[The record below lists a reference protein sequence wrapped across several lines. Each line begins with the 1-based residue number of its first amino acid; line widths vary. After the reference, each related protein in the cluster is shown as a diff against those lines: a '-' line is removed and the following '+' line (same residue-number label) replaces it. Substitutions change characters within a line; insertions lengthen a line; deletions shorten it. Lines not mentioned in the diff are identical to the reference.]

1 VQAVVA
7 TIGGVVAWL
16 VMVAAKVLDPMPK
29 GSLPMVLQRV
39 PEPELMD
46 GAEQV
51 AAYAS
56 ADFEASD
63 QAMVERLA
71 HLCDDDPGPWLVDL
85 GCGPGNISFRLA
97 RRWPAA
103 RVLGLDGAPRM
114 LAIAEQRLVVE
125 PELAG
130 HLHFQQALLPL
141 PESAPLPAGFSAG
154 CFTAL
159 VSNSLLHH
167 LHDPLGLWTSLAQL
181 GAPGAFVYV
190 QDLRRPPS
198 AAAVEDLVA
207 TTMADA
213 PEVLCRDYRASL
225 HAAFTPAE
233 VAAQLQQAGLGG
245 LQVAPLGDCYLEVWG
260 RLT

>member
-1 VQAVVA
+1 MA
-7 TIGGVVAWL
+7 
-16 VMVAAKVLDPMPK
+16 
-29 GSLPMVLQRV
+29 LPRT

-51 AAYAS
+51 EAYAS

-71 HLCDDDPGPWLVDL
+71 HLCGDDPGPQLADL

-103 RVLGLDGAPRM
+103 QVLGLDGAPRM
-114 LAIAEQRLVVE
+114 LAIAGQRLVAE
-125 PELAG
+125 PQLAG
-130 HLHFQQALLPL
+130 RLHFQEALLPL
-141 PESAPLPAGFSAG
+141 PATFSAG
-154 CFTAL
+154 CFTAGCL
-159 VSNSLLHH
+159 SSVVSNSLLHH
-167 LHDPLGLWTSLAQL
+167 LHDPLGLWTSVAQL

-198 AAAVEDLVA
+198 AAAVEELVA
-207 TTMADA
+207 AAMADA
-213 PEVLCRDYRASL
+213 PEVLRPDYRASL

-245 LQVAPLGDCYLEVWG
+245 LRVAPLGDSYLEVWG
-260 RLT
+260 RLP

>member
-1 VQAVVA
+1 MA
-7 TIGGVVAWL
+7 
-16 VMVAAKVLDPMPK
+16 
-29 GSLPMVLQRV
+29 LPRT

-51 AAYAS
+51 EAYAS

-71 HLCDDDPGPWLVDL
+71 HLCGDDPGPQLADL

-103 RVLGLDGAPRM
+103 QVLGLDGAPRM
-114 LAIAEQRLVVE
+114 LAIAEQRLAAE

-130 HLHFQQALLPL
+130 RLHFQEALLPL
-141 PESAPLPAGFSAG
+141 PGAFSAG
-154 CFTAL
+154 GFSPGCFSAV

-167 LHDPLGLWTSLAQL
+167 LHDPLGLWQAVAQL

-190 QDLRRPPS
+190 QDLRRPAS

-207 TTMADA
+207 AAMADA
-213 PEVLCRDYRASL
+213 PEVLRRDYRASL

-245 LQVAPLGDCYLEVWG
+245 LRVAPLCDCYLEVWG
-260 RLT
+260 RLP